1 MRPPRISSLRRGIQI
16 VVAALGFGLAW
27 WRLRKTTPSVL
38 AERLRETLEGLG
50 TTFVKLGQG
59 LSLRR
64 DMLPDAYRVVLEDL
78 HNRVPPFSSQLA
90 EAAI

>member
-38 AERLRETLEGLG
+38 AERLRETLEAQL
-50 TTFVKLGQG
+50 T
-59 LSLRR
+59 
-64 DMLPDAYRVVLEDL
+64 EDTIV
-78 HNRVPPFSSQLA
+78 NVEF
-90 EAAI
+90 